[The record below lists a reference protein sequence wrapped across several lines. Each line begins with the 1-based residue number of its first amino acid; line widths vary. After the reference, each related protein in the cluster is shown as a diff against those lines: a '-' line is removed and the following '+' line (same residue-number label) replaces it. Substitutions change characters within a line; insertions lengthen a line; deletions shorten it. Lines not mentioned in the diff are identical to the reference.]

1 MVGQQHSKMNAY
13 YDYPAFEIPSL
24 FDTPAEIRAFDMA
37 FVVPTPV
44 KGKKGPVK
52 KKTKGRR

>member
-1 MVGQQHSKMNAY
+1 MNAY
-13 YDYPAFEIPSL
+13 YDYPAFETPSL
-24 FDTPAEIRAFDMA
+24 FDTPAEIKAFDMA
-37 FVVPTPV
+37 FVVATPV